1 MESIKNIDNKGKVYT
16 EPICMD
22 IKKSDGEEKK
32 PLIKQFYFV
41 TEFFETYKDFEK
53 LFMITA
59 DHHVANYQLTD
70 EIKNILINVYKQI
83 IGESFLK
90 IDPATG
96 RYIEA
101 SESDRQ
107 KGLYIAGPT
116 GTGKTT
122 FCSILFNALRNN
134 LKFLYAD
141 KFFCFNTLI
150 TSEMKI
156 NKEYMKTGDFQ
167 YMKNIS
173 LLIDDIGQSKEVIY
187 MGNKLD
193 PIKEVITE
201 RCDNLKYTFTSFTSN
216 YPINHRALTDQYG
229 ERVADRIQ
237 AMCNYYIIN
246 SKNFRR

>member
-1 MESIKNIDNKGKVYT
+1 MESITKIDKKGKVYT
-16 EPICMD
+16 EPVHID
-22 IKKSDGEEKK
+22 IKKSDVEEKQQ
-32 PLIKQFYFV
+32 LIKQFYFRL
-41 TEFFETYKDFEK
+41 EFFETYKDFEK

-90 IDPATG
+90 TDPLTG

-122 FCSILFNALRNN
+122 FCTILFNALRNN
-134 LKFLYAD
+134 LKFLYDD
-141 KFFCFNTLI
+141 KFYIFNTLV

-156 NKEYMKTGDFQ
+156 NKEYMRTGE
-167 YMKNIS
+167 YKNIKDVS
-173 LLIDDIGQSKEVIY
+173 LLIDDIGQSKEISY

-193 PIKEVITE
+193 PIKEVVTE
-201 RCDNLKYTFTSFTSN
+201 RYDNLKYTFTSFTSN
-216 YPINHRALTDQYG
+216 YPINHKSLIDQYG

-246 SKNFRR
+246 AKNFRK